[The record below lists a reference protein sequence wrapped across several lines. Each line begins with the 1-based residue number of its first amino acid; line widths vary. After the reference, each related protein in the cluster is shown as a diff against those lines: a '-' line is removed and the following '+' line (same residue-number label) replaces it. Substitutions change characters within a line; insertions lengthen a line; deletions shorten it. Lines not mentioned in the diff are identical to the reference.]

1 MHRPQTWD
9 SKKVHGH
16 GDDVEDAED
25 AEDAEDTE
33 DVDDVTQHIS

>member
-1 MHRPQTWD
+1 MRRPQTWD

-16 GDDVEDAED
+16 GDDVEAAED
-25 AEDAEDTE
+25 AEDIE

>member
-1 MHRPQTWD
+1 MRRQQRSPQSWD

-16 GDDVEDAED
+16 GDEV
-25 AEDAEDTE
+25 EDTE